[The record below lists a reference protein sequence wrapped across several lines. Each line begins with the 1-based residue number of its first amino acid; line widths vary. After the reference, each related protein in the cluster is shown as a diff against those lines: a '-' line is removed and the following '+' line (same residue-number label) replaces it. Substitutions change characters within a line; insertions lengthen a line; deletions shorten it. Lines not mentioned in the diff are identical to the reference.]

1 MTDPKDSGGFF
12 RKVVKFVANPSLE
25 WGELSQ
31 GPRDPAEIDIDK
43 AELKALIERKRR
55 NDFVRKREFDML
67 RKVRREGLSPEQLA
81 ALGDLS
87 PMGDSEIR
95 LQEKPPAPGT
105 SMKAKIDAI
114 ERQMVGNNTVG
125 PVGTTGDAGSVSRPF
140 DIGSAPTEPLP
151 LRLLEGL
158 SMPPS
163 AATVHASTLAAAAT
177 QAGGSPSKLGL
188 TFNAIETHSKL
199 DLEAA
204 ETAPAALPAMVHD
217 PELDEAVI
225 AFANAEFAQCERSL
239 GQLTQPSG
247 SRSRHSET
255 WLALFDLHRATG
267 DAAKFDRLALV
278 YAQQFGRSSPQWYSM
293 PQQVAE
299 SSRESLPAH
308 ARVEGQVGW
317 VSPEWITI
325 DEVAS
330 LRSHTLQMPLPWVLD
345 WSAVKRIDAE
355 AAANLIALLS
365 IWMPQKLEMRWLH
378 GDRLLQCL
386 QEFAPTGARDADPIF
401 WKLRLDVLRM
411 VNRPDQFD
419 EAAIDY
425 CITYEISPP
434 SWDAVSC
441 RVRLDGSGG
450 SNWSEAGSVVSGV
463 STSFVE
469 SRITEEE
476 GSGKVWGIDLSGQLV
491 GDISGLLDNINTQ
504 AGAASVI
511 RVSCLNLIRVD
522 FIAAGDL
529 LNWVLAR
536 CAENREINFV
546 DAHRLVALFFSAM
559 GINEHALIK
568 VRAN

>member
-31 GPRDPAEIDIDK
+31 GARDPAEIDLDK

-95 LQEKPPAPGT
+95 MQDKPPAPGT

-114 ERQMVGNNTVG
+114 ERQMVGNSTVG
-125 PVGTTGDAGSVSRPF
+125 TVGSTSGAGSVSRPA
-140 DIGSAPTEPLP
+140 DISSAPTERMP
-151 LRLLEGL
+151 LRPLEGFSL
-158 SMPPS
+158 PP
-163 AATVHASTLAAAAT
+163 AAT
-177 QAGGSPSKLGL
+177 QAGGSPSELGL

-199 DLEAA
+199 DLDAT
-204 ETAPAALPAMVHD
+204 ETAPAALSAMAHD

-239 GQLTQPSG
+239 SQLTQPSG

-299 SSRESLPAH
+299 SSRENLPAH

-355 AAANLIALLS
+355 AAANLMDLLS
-365 IWMPQKLEMRWLH
+365 IWMPQRLEMRWLR

-434 SWDAVSC
+434 SWGAVSC
-441 RVRLDGSGG
+441 RVRLDGTGG
-450 SNWSEAGSVVSGV
+450 SNWSEAGSVVSGM

-469 SRITEEE
+469 SRITEED
-476 GSGKVWGIDLSGQLV
+476 GSGQVWGIDLSGQLA
-491 GDISGLLDNINTQ
+491 GDISGLLDNINAQ

-536 CAENREINFV
+536 RAENREINFV
-546 DAHRLVALFFSAM
+546 DTHRLVALFFSAM

>member
-12 RKVVKFVANPSLE
+12 RKVVKFVANPTLE

-31 GPRDPAEIDIDK
+31 GARDPVEIDIDK

-81 ALGDLS
+81 ALSDLS
-87 PMGDSEIR
+87 PLGDSEIR
-95 LQEKPPAPGT
+95 LQDKPPAPGT

-114 ERQMVGNNTVG
+114 ERQMVGNNTAG
-125 PVGTTGDAGSVSRPF
+125 PVGTTRDAGSVSRPF

-151 LRLLEGL
+151 LRPLEGL

-177 QAGGSPSKLGL
+177 QAGGSPSELGL

-199 DLEAA
+199 DLDAA
-204 ETAPAALPAMVHD
+204 ETAPTALPAMVHD

-225 AFANAEFAQCERSL
+225 AFANAEFAHCERSL
-239 GQLTQPSG
+239 AQLTQPSG

-299 SSRESLPAH
+299 SSRENLPAH

-345 WSAVKRIDAE
+345 WGAVKRIDAE
-355 AAANLIALLS
+355 AAAHLMDLLS
-365 IWMPQKLEMRWLH
+365 IWMPQRLEMRWLR

-401 WKLRLDVLRM
+401 WKLRLEVLRM

-450 SNWSEAGSVVSGV
+450 SNWSEAGSVVSGM

-469 SRITEEE
+469 SRITEED
-476 GSGKVWGIDLSGQLV
+476 GSGQVWGIDLSGQLA
-491 GDISGLLDNINTQ
+491 GDISGLLDNINTE

-536 CAENREINFV
+536 RAENREVNFV

>member
-12 RKVVKFVANPSLE
+12 RKVAKFVANPNLE

-31 GPRDPAEIDIDK
+31 GARDPAEIDLDK

-67 RKVRREGLSPEQLA
+67 RKVRREGLSAEQLA

-95 LQEKPPAPGT
+95 MQEKPPAPGT

-114 ERQMVGNNTVG
+114 ERQMVGNSTVG
-125 PVGTTGDAGSVSRPF
+125 TVGRTAGAGNVSRPA
-140 DIGSAPTEPLP
+140 DISSAPTERMP
-151 LRLLEGL
+151 LRPLEGL
-158 SMPPS
+158 TLPPATTVPASMLLP
-163 AATVHASTLAAAAT
+163 ATTR
-177 QAGGSPSKLGL
+177 AGGSPSELGL
-188 TFNAIETHSKL
+188 TFNAIETHSR
-199 DLEAA
+199 LELNVT
-204 ETAPAALPAMVHD
+204 ETTPAALTAMAHD

-239 GQLTQPSG
+239 SQLTQPSG
-247 SRSRHSET
+247 PRSRHSET
-255 WLALFDLHRATG
+255 WLAMFDLHRATG
-267 DAAKFDRLALV
+267 DADKFDRLALV
-278 YAQQFGRSSPQWYSM
+278 YAHHFGRSAPQWYSM
-293 PQQVAE
+293 PQQMAE
-299 SSRESLPAH
+299 SSIEKPPAR
-308 ARVEGQVGW
+308 AGAEGEVGW
-317 VSPEWITI
+317 LSPEWITT
-325 DEVAS
+325 DEVAL

-355 AAANLIALLS
+355 AAAKLIELLG
-365 IWMPQKLEMRWLH
+365 IWMPQKLEMRWVR

-386 QEFAPTGARDADPIF
+386 QELAPAGARDADPVL

-434 SWDAVSC
+434 SWEVVSC

-450 SNWSEAGSVVSGV
+450 SNWSEAGSAISGV

-476 GSGKVWGIDLSGQLV
+476 GSAQVWSIDLSGQLA
-491 GDISGLLDNINTQ
+491 GDISGLLDNINAQ

-511 RVSCLNLIRVD
+511 CVSCLNLIRVD

-536 CAENREINFV
+536 RAENREINFV

-559 GINEHALIK
+559 GINEHARIQL
-568 VRAN
+568 RAT

>member
-31 GPRDPAEIDIDK
+31 GARDPAEIDIDK

-81 ALGDLS
+81 ALGDMS
-87 PMGDSEIR
+87 PLGDSEIR
-95 LQEKPPAPGT
+95 MQEKPPAPGT

-114 ERQMVGNNTVG
+114 ERQMVGNSTVG
-125 PVGTTGDAGSVSRPF
+125 TVGSTTGAGSASRPA
-140 DIGSAPTEPLP
+140 DISSAPTERMP
-151 LRLLEGL
+151 LRPLEGL
-158 SMPPS
+158 SLPP
-163 AATVHASTLAAAAT
+163 AATTVHASTLTPAAT
-177 QAGGSPSKLGL
+177 QAGGSPSELGL
-188 TFNAIETHSKL
+188 TFNAIETHSRL
-199 DLEAA
+199 DLDAT
-204 ETAPAALPAMVHD
+204 ETAPAALAVMAHD

-278 YAQQFGRSSPQWYSM
+278 YAQHFGRSAPQWYSM

-299 SSRESLPAH
+299 ASLENLPAH

-355 AAANLIALLS
+355 AAAHLIELLS
-365 IWMPQKLEMRWLH
+365 IWMPQRLEMRWLR
-378 GDRLLQCL
+378 GDRMLQCL
-386 QEFAPTGARDADPIF
+386 QELAPTGARDADPIF

-450 SNWSEAGSVVSGV
+450 SSWSEAGSAVSGM

-476 GSGKVWGIDLSGQLV
+476 GSGQVWGIDLSGQLA

-504 AGAASVI
+504 AGSASVI

-536 CAENREINFV
+536 RAENREINFV

>member
-31 GPRDPAEIDIDK
+31 GARDPAEIDLDK

-95 LQEKPPAPGT
+95 MQDKPPAPGT

-114 ERQMVGNNTVG
+114 ERQMVGNSTVG
-125 PVGTTGDAGSVSRPF
+125 TVGSTTGAGSVSRPA
-140 DIGSAPTEPLP
+140 DISSAPTERMP
-151 LRLLEGL
+151 LRPLEGL
-158 SMPPS
+158 SLPP
-163 AATVHASTLAAAAT
+163 AATTIHASTLTPAAT
-177 QAGGSPSKLGL
+177 QAGGSPSELGL
-188 TFNAIETHSKL
+188 TFNAIETHSRL
-199 DLEAA
+199 DLDAT

-239 GQLTQPSG
+239 SQLTQPSG

-278 YAQQFGRSSPQWYSM
+278 YAQHFGRSSPQWYSM

-299 SSRESLPAH
+299 SSRENQPAH

-355 AAANLIALLS
+355 AAAHLMELLS
-365 IWMPQKLEMRWLH
+365 IWMPQRLEMRWLR

-386 QEFAPTGARDADPIF
+386 QELAPTGARDADPIF

-450 SNWSEAGSVVSGV
+450 SNWSEAGSVVSGM

-476 GSGKVWGIDLSGQLV
+476 GSGQVWGIDLSGQLV

-536 CAENREINFV
+536 RAENREINFV

>member
-31 GPRDPAEIDIDK
+31 GARDPAEIDLDK

-95 LQEKPPAPGT
+95 MQDKPPAPGT

-114 ERQMVGNNTVG
+114 ERQMVGNSTVG
-125 PVGTTGDAGSVSRPF
+125 TVGSTAGAGSVSRPA
-140 DIGSAPTEPLP
+140 DISSAPTERMP
-151 LRLLEGL
+151 LRPLEGFSL
-158 SMPPS
+158 PP
-163 AATVHASTLAAAAT
+163 AATTVHASTLTPAAT
-177 QAGGSPSKLGL
+177 QAGGSPSELGL

-199 DLEAA
+199 DRDAA

-239 GQLTQPSG
+239 SQLTQPSG
-247 SRSRHSET
+247 SRSKHSET

-278 YAQQFGRSSPQWYSM
+278 YAQQFGRSAPQWYSM
-293 PQQVAE
+293 PQQVAD
-299 SSRESLPAH
+299 SSRENLPAH

-355 AAANLIALLS
+355 AAANLMDLLS
-365 IWMPQKLEMRWLH
+365 IWMPQRLEMRWLR

-450 SNWSEAGSVVSGV
+450 SNWSEAGSAVSGM

-469 SRITEEE
+469 SRITEDDNN
-476 GSGKVWGIDLSGQLV
+476 GTVWGIDLSGQLV
-491 GDISGLLDNINTQ
+491 GNISALLEGINTQ
-504 AGAASVI
+504 AGGAPLI
-511 RVSCLNLIRVD
+511 RVSCLSLIRVD

-536 CAENREINFV
+536 RAEGREINFV

-559 GINEHALIK
+559 GINEYALIK
-568 VRAN
+568 VRTN